1 MAELVNIP
9 ALLIFSDGETQF
21 QSLSVSMVCTLI
33 ASRNDLGKSGSPVSR
48 GRQKT
53 KPLVESIRVE
63 EPSRKTSRA
72 KVIVSVPQ
80 TDTGR

>member
-1 MAELVNIP
+1 MDELVNIP
-9 ALLIFSDGETQF
+9 ALLLFSDGGTRF
-21 QSLSVSMVCTLI
+21 QSSSVSMVCTLV
-33 ASRNDLGKSGSPVSR
+33 ASRNDLGKSGSTVSR
-48 GRQKT
+48 GRLKT
-53 KPLVESIRVE
+53 KPLVESTRVA